1 VADAQQ
7 PDDPCQ
13 MCDGTRLMES
23 GEPCFECQPEP
34 VKPGNMPPWY
44 AIMRLTTGGW
54 APHFKS
60 QDPELGMVVHVDVA
74 EKDDAVRLC
83 WEHRNRIRAE
93 ARAEGARDQM
103 GYQGFIIDLAN
114 QACLEWAAGA
124 GGDSPCDQ
132 TSAPATE
139 WCPHCRARMLLRIR
153 TTERVVSMTRCPVG
167 DAQQPDRNM
176 DCAMG
181 CGVAPHRYRP
191 SPEAGPHWRCS
202 ECGEVTPAAPTQQSS
217 EDRIRPTETSNTDD

>member
-1 VADAQQ
+1 MADAQQ

-93 ARAEGARDQM
+93 ARAEGARRAKEIIVANLR
-103 GYQGFIIDLAN
+103 GF
-114 QACLEWAAGA
+114 AGDD
-124 GGDSPCDQ
+124 GD
-132 TSAPATE
+132 
-139 WCPHCRARMLLRIR
+139 I
-153 TTERVVSMTRCPVG
+153 VSR
-167 DAQQPDRNM
+167 AQQLACKYVERLHVEVESW
-176 DCAMG
+176 G
-181 CGVAPHRYRP
+181 P
-191 SPEAGPHWRCS
+191 SL
-202 ECGEVTPAAPTQQSS
+202 
-217 EDRIRPTETSNTDD
+217 TETSNPDD